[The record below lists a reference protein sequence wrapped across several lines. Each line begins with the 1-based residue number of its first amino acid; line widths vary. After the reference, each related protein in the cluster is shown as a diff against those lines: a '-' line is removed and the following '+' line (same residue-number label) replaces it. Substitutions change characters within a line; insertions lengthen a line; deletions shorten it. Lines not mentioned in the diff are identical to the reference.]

1 MPAEEL
7 PSWVGRLHAAG
18 GDLASLAVRGPAA

>member
-1 MPAEEL
+1 V